1 MAFNTYETM
10 ADLIDKMRSGYNSE
24 GSKLFLAEKSSEIFE
39 CAIKLSIKLFD
50 ITGETKYRNDAYFF
64 NEKSRARILQ
74 EAINESHAK
83 NFSGIPDGLLQ
94 KEKQLKI
101 DLTFYENQ
109 LQEEKYRKENI
120 DTLKVKDFE
129 SRLFSLNMEY
139 QKLIKELEINYPKY
153 YHSKYLNETI
163 KIRDVQKSLETGSV
177 LLEYFIGEETI
188 YMFYISKNNFDI
200 VTIDVDSRFDDL
212 VKSFYSSIKKIEKKE
227 YLNSANQ
234 LYELLIKPVEHFL
247 IDKRK
252 LIIIPDGE
260 LYYVPFEAL
269 ITEVN
274 TQSRNDFSKQN
285 YLINRFDISYN
296 YSSTFVIN
304 RNNKSLS
311 ANDGKGFIGFAPIFN
326 GSPKAENIFRSQ
338 SIVSDSL
345 NRINNNF
352 RFLSNKKKVKELPYS
367 EIELKNIIALFEK
380 TKEPALGYFYEEASK
395 ETFMSEARN
404 YQFVH
409 LATHSFVN
417 PDKPQFSGI
426 MFSQQ
431 NDLAN
436 SNGIIYSNEI
446 YNLDLNADLVVLS
459 SCESGIGKLIKG
471 EGMMALTRGFLYA
484 GADNIITSLWKVLD
498 KSTSE
503 LMEDFYKHAL
513 NGTSYSNALREAKL
527 EMIKNKKSSFPL
539 NWSGFVLI
547 GQ

>member
-1 MAFNTYETM
+1 
-10 ADLIDKMRSGYNSE
+10 MRSGYNSE

-50 ITGETKYRNDAYFF
+50 ITGETKYRNEAYIF
-64 NEKSRARILQ
+64 NEKSKVRILQ
-74 EAINESHAK
+74 EAINESQAR
-83 NFSGIPDGLLQ
+83 NFSGIPDSLLE
-94 KEKQLKI
+94 KESQLKI
-101 DLTFYENQ
+101 DLTFYENR
-109 LQEEKYRKENI
+109 LQEEKFRKENI
-120 DTLKVKDFE
+120 DRIKVKSFE
-129 SRLFSLNMEY
+129 NRLFSLNMEY
-139 QKLIKELEINYPKY
+139 QQLVNELEINYPKY

-163 KIRDVQKSLETGSV
+163 KINAVQKSLEANSSI
-177 LLEYFIGEETI
+177 LEYFVGEKAI
-188 YMFYISKNNFDI
+188 YLFYISENNFDL
-200 VTIDVDSRFDDL
+200 VTIDIDSKFDDL
-212 VKSFYSSIKKIEKKE
+212 VKTFYSSIKKIEKKE

-431 NDLAN
+431 NDSAN